1 MLGTYGTSF
10 LLINFLVHAYFV
22 IQQLY
27 KLLSNIAN
35 RTASC
40 PQCNYTPLT
49 PNAGCRRAKD
59 YAPLVNNEEQ
69 EGCRDCKAV
78 GEVAEQLEGPR
89 NASKAGNALD
99 LV

>member
-1 MLGTYGTSF
+1 MCSCWQDLSSS
-10 LLINFLVHAYFV
+10 LVHAYFV

-35 RTASC
+35 RTTSC

-49 PNAGCRRAKD
+49 LNAGRRRAKG

-69 EGCRDCKAV
+69 EGCRDCKTV
-78 GEVAEQLEGPR
+78 VEVAEQIEGPR
-89 NASKAGNALD
+89 NASKASNALD